1 MPADRLLNTLLQ
13 RYRDI
18 HDATTTD
25 QIIGTTAHLL
35 GRLSNPL
42 NLSLLT
48 SQLLTAP
55 AVWHRHDGSPTA
67 MRIIGI
73 YKTAAT
79 NVRDA
84 GSGGRRMGC
93 DEWARAVV
101 KGADDRSRPWQ
112 HLLVLTGVLLG
123 MEAED
128 GSCLSWRLRMALRK
142 AVVTATNLALEH
154 VVQDGQPAATSI
166 ITALIFAFPL
176 LSEDDRCGID
186 CSALLPITVS
196 AMIGEEGFCH
206 GRFLAAVGKDTVE
219 GAPDLLHW
227 PPDTPSHQ
235 LLKEMEAR
243 NLMINMGPLSKLA
256 AFAAQHA
263 RASAAVLEAHHTL
276 SLFTGNVLDAWRKT
290 ALSGIDPD
298 PEQGCLSIE
307 TQQTTWPLLWH
318 VLRKLMF
325 GSVALLQAIVSR
337 SLVDPGMVA
346 DATAPTIAAESLH
359 ILRNLFFISSRDG
372 NNAFEVYTFSYLTS
386 IDVLSRYPGATRGFL
401 QHLQQNS
408 SIGLPSS
415 HLERTLDLFY
425 LNVAEHV
432 PLALST
438 EDCETLIVQPAV
450 AYLSHEGAMS
460 PFMMDVFES
469 AHSAILSV
477 LSCPQHSSLT
487 MEMAPFYLVKLFE
500 SFPRYISPRQF
511 RVAFQTVME
520 IVSPPFPIAGLRPEL
535 SETLLEMLRSML
547 AKASNKPL
555 DAGRNSSSRLG
566 TTQAREPSA
575 QVSEESALVMTLVD
589 SLPFLP
595 LHLMEEWL
603 TIAAQ
608 LLNGIADPALKAPVR
623 ERFLDILVNG
633 DLDVERAAIGVA
645 WWGTRGG
652 REAVLNGNVRD
663 PAMMSG
669 ALGETQSRL

>member
-13 RYRDI
+13 RYRDV

-42 NLSLLT
+42 NLGLLT

-84 GSGGRRMGC
+84 VPGVRRMGC

-101 KGADDRSRPWQ
+101 RGADDRSRPWR
-112 HLLVLTGVLLG
+112 HLLVLTGVLVG

-128 GSCLSWRLRMALRK
+128 GSSLSWRLRRTLRQ

-154 VVQDGQPAATSI
+154 VVQDGHPAATSI

-186 CSALLPITVS
+186 CSALLPIAVS
-196 AMIGEEGFCH
+196 AMIGEDGFRH
-206 GRFLAAVGKDTVE
+206 GGFLAAVGKDTSG
-219 GAPDLLHW
+219 GAPHLLHW

-235 LLKEMEAR
+235 LLKEMEGR
-243 NLMINMGPLSKLA
+243 SLMMNMGPLSKLA
-256 AFAAQHA
+256 AFATQHA
-263 RASAAVLEAHHTL
+263 RTSAAVLEAHHAL
-276 SLFTGNVLDAWRKT
+276 FLFTGNVLDGWRKT

-298 PEQGCLSIE
+298 PEQGHLSIE
-307 TQQTTWPLLWH
+307 TRQTTWPLLCH

-325 GSVALLQAIVSR
+325 SSVALLQAIVSR
-337 SLVDPGMVA
+337 SLVDPGMKA
-346 DATAPTIAAESLH
+346 DAMAPSVAAKSLH
-359 ILRNLFFISSRDG
+359 ILRHLFFISSRDG
-372 NNAFEVYTFSYLTS
+372 NNGFEVYTFSYLTS
-386 IDVLSRYPGATRGFL
+386 IDVLSRYPDATHGFL
-401 QHLQQNS
+401 QNLQQKS
-408 SIGLPSS
+408 SAGLPSS
-415 HLERTLDLFY
+415 HLERSLDLFY

-432 PLALST
+432 PLVLST
-438 EDCETLIVQPAV
+438 ESCETLIIQPAV
-450 AYLSHEGAMS
+450 SYLSHQGAMS

-477 LSCPQHSSLT
+477 LSCPQLSSLT

-520 IVSPPFPIAGLRPEL
+520 IVSPPFPIAGLRPDL

-547 AKASNKPL
+547 TKASNKPL
-555 DAGRNSSSRLG
+555 DSSSWLG
-566 TTQAREPSA
+566 TAQSREPSA
-575 QVSEESALVMTLVD
+575 RVSEESALVMTLVD

-608 LLNGIADPALKAPVR
+608 LLGGIADPVLKAPVR
-623 ERFLDILVNG
+623 QRFLDILVNG

-652 REAVLNGNVRD
+652 REAVLNGDVGD

>member
-13 RYRDI
+13 RYRDV
-18 HDATTTD
+18 HDVTITD

-73 YKTAAT
+73 YKTAAS

-84 GSGGRRMGC
+84 DSGVRRIGC

-101 KGADDRSRPWQ
+101 KGADDRSRPWR

-123 MEAED
+123 METED
-128 GSCLSWRLRMALRK
+128 GSCLSWRLRRALRQ

-166 ITALIFAFPL
+166 ITSLIFAFPL
-176 LSEDDRCGID
+176 LSEEHRCSIN
-186 CSALLPITVS
+186 CNSLLRITVS
-196 AMIGEEGFCH
+196 AMIGDEGFSQ

-219 GAPDLLHW
+219 GTHHLLHW
-227 PPDTPSHQ
+227 PPDTPSHH
-235 LLKEMEAR
+235 LLKDMEGR

-263 RASAAVLEAHHTL
+263 RASAAVLDAHQSL
-276 SLFTGNVLDAWRKT
+276 FLFTGNVLDAWRNT
-290 ALSGIDPD
+290 AFSSVDPD
-298 PEQGCLSIE
+298 PEQGRLSTE
-307 TQQTTWPLLWH
+307 TQRTTWPLLCQ

-337 SLVDPGMVA
+337 SLVDPEMMA
-346 DATAPTIAAESLH
+346 EAMAPAIAAKSLQ

-386 IDVLSRYPGATRGFL
+386 IDVLSRHSAATHGFL
-401 QHLQQNS
+401 HNLRQNSATELPASHLQ
-408 SIGLPSS
+408 
-415 HLERTLDLFY
+415 RALDLFY

-438 EDCETLIVQPAV
+438 ESCETLIIQPAV
-450 AYLSHEGAMS
+450 AYLSHQGPMS
-460 PFMMDVFES
+460 RFMMDMFES

-477 LSCPQHSSLT
+477 LSCPQHSPLT
-487 MEMAPFYLVKLFE
+487 IEMAPFYLVKLFE

-547 AKASNKPL
+547 VNASNKPL
-555 DAGRNSSSRLG
+555 DANRNSSSGLE
-566 TTQAREPSA
+566 TTQSREPSA

-595 LHLMEEWL
+595 LQLMEEWL

-608 LLNGIADPALKAPVR
+608 LLNGIAEPALKAPVR
-623 ERFLDILVNG
+623 QRFLDILVNG

-669 ALGETQSRL
+669 AVGETRSRL